1 MSSLKTAAV
10 TPGPVQQGHKTRE
23 PVQAWIVRFPMLI
36 VLACVL
42 AFTSIVAP
50 EFWDI
55 GNLQNLLLQNVPL
68 LIISVGVTFA
78 LIGGGFDLSVG
89 AIYAAASI
97 VYLSLDQAVSA
108 PVALVLSLLLGLG
121 LGVVNGV
128 LVNRFHI
135 NAFIATL
142 GTASVITGLM
152 TLYVG
157 TNVRYETTESFA
169 YFGRAEYFGWLPF
182 GFVVGLVVFV
192 VGAVVLA
199 RSTFGRSVYA
209 IGGNREAA
217 RLNGIRVGLVSG
229 ATFAIVGITA
239 ALAGVFSGSLL
250 GSAQPN
256 MVGTVTLDAIAIVII
271 GGTSIWGGEGAM
283 WRTGVG
289 LAIIAVVQNLFAI
302 ENYDPSLQQVFK
314 GLILLVAV
322 GADIWLRRSTRA

>member
-1 MSSLKTAAV
+1 MSLKTAEVSPSPAAEDRRQCGTV
-10 TPGPVQQGHKTRE
+10 R
-23 PVQAWIVRFPMLI
+23 AWALRFPMLI

-42 AFTSIVAP
+42 VFISIVAP

-68 LIISVGVTFA
+68 LIIAVGVTFV

-89 AIYAAASI
+89 AIYAAAAI
-97 VYLSLDQAVSA
+97 FYLSLDRSVPVPIAV
-108 PVALVLSLLLGLG
+108 LLTLG
-121 LGVVNGV
+121 LGVALGALNGL
-128 LVNRFHI
+128 LVNLFHI

-142 GTASVITGLM
+142 GTSSVITGLM

-157 TNVRYETTESFA
+157 VNVRYDTTEPFG

-182 GFVVGLVVFV
+182 GFVIGVLVFA
-192 VGAVVLA
+192 VGAVILA

-209 IGGNREAA
+209 VGGNREAA
-217 RLNGIRVGLVSG
+217 RLNGIRVGLISG
-229 ATFAIVGITA
+229 ATFAIVGVMA

-271 GGTSIWGGEGAM
+271 GGTSLWGGEGAM
-283 WRTGVG
+283 WRTGIG

-302 ENYDPSLQQVFK
+302 ENYDPSLQMVFK

-322 GADIWLRRSTRA
+322 GADIWLRRTTRV